1 MQKKL
6 LATVVAS
13 LVAGQ
18 AMALEVYN
26 DDTTSLSIGGRI
38 GVTTNDDNK
47 EMGNDSSRI
56 NFKFGHKLSSELTAI
71 GVAEWSFDPTAKSGE
86 NVFGNRLGYVGLDHS
101 ELGALTAGKQWSV
114 YSDVANWA
122 SDNLL
127 FNGGIA
133 IGIYDGLNGDGGIHG
148 TGRADDAF
156 AYRNTFGGLNIGL
169 QYQLK
174 SSDTRT
180 LKDADQIDYFQ
191 QWNRKTGASQI
202 AVSYDLPMGLSVGY
216 TYSQARFNKTTQG
229 DTKPD
234 HINHAGDSAKAHVFG
249 VKFDHEDL
257 YVGFNYGEFKHHA
270 SLKSGLIAE
279 KAKATDLYASYALS
293 SLVDGL
299 AVFGAYQNLDFDKD
313 ASGAKTKEELK
324 IASIGVKY
332 QTGPMMF
339 GVQYDQNDSKNAA
352 GKKENDNIF
361 SFNARY
367 YF

>member
-38 GVTTNDDNK
+38 GVTTNDDNH

-56 NFKFGHKLSSELTAI
+56 NFKFGHKLSSELTAV
-71 GVAEWSFDPTAKSGE
+71 GVAEWSFNPTAKSGE
-86 NVFGNRLGYVGLDHS
+86 DVFGNRLGYVGLEHS

-114 YSDVANWA
+114 YSDIANWG

-127 FNGGIA
+127 FNGGVA

-148 TGRADDAF
+148 TGRADDAI
-156 AYRNTFGGLNIGL
+156 AYRNSFGDLHIGA
-169 QYQLK
+169 QVQLK
-174 SSDTRT
+174 DREGS
-180 LKDADQIDYFQ
+180 AE
-191 QWNRKTGASQI
+191 NRIYSRKGAEQI
-202 AVSYDLPMGLSVGY
+202 AVSYDLPMGFSLGY
-216 TYSQARFNKTTQG
+216 TYNQTRFNKAG
-229 DTKPD
+229 PVGAL
-234 HINHAGDSAKAHVFG
+234 NHNGETAKAHVFG
-249 VKFDHEDL
+249 VKFSHEDL
-257 YVGFNYGEFKHHA
+257 YVAFNYGDFKNHA
-270 SLKSGLIAE
+270 ATSGGAVAE
-279 KAKATDLYASYALS
+279 KAKATDLYASYALNNV
-293 SLVDGL
+293 VDGL

-313 ASGAKTKEELK
+313 GAGNKTKEELK
-324 IASIGVKY
+324 ITSVGVQY
-332 QTGPMMF
+332 TTGPMLF
-339 GVQYDQNDSKNAA
+339 GVQFDKKDDKQAD
-352 GKKENDNIF
+352 GKKVKQDDVF